1 VGGVRDSGRARAA
14 TTAQFTA
21 LFGSAAAIVIAGVL
35 LATDV
40 LQVGTGRD
48 GHALISALPLA
59 CIAVAFLLHQP
70 VRRPTRGQ
78 AVKAGL
84 LSAAF
89 LLWAAYQLQ
98 PSLPVFVNDL
108 AITLFVFDVAL
119 ALHRRTPPR
128 GAQRIG
134 LAAFSGGFRPAF
146 VRSMS
151 ASQPSS
157 GTSRSCHP
165 SCSSAKSALIEL
177 HGFPDRAQWA
187 EKTTFHHATCPTEL
201 RTDPFRRW
209 LAPARS
215 ALHPRSSH

>member
-1 VGGVRDSGRARAA
+1 MTTRDVDTRARRGEPLETCPCCGHELAGEVRGPGRARAA
-14 TTAQFTA
+14 TGAQFAA
-21 LFGSAAAIVIAGVL
+21 LLGSAAAIAIAGVL

-48 GHALISALPLA
+48 AHALISALPLA

-108 AITLFVFDVAL
+108 AITLFVLDV
-119 ALHRRTPPR
+119 
-128 GAQRIG
+128 G
-134 LAAFSGGFRPAF
+134 LVIRDDLRP
-146 VRSMS
+146 S
-151 ASQPSS
+151 
-157 GTSRSCHP
+157 
-165 SCSSAKSALIEL
+165 
-177 HGFPDRAQWA
+177 
-187 EKTTFHHATCPTEL
+187 
-201 RTDPFRRW
+201 
-209 LAPARS
+209 
-215 ALHPRSSH
+215 